1 MENNVKI
8 KIRKMDISDIPFV
21 YDNEIKIFGRS
32 LGEKTLYN
40 EILYN
45 DLAHY
50 YLAVIDNQRAGYIG
64 SWFTLPNAE
73 ILNVFVL
80 EQYQKRGVGNALLC
94 KVIDLCKEL
103 DIIYLSLE
111 VRESNLSAINFY
123 KKLGF
128 KREAIRKGYYENK
141 EDALLMV
148 LDIGG
153 KK

>member
-1 MENNVKI
+1 MENKVNI

-50 YLAVIDNQRAGYIG
+50 YLAVINDERVGYVG

-73 ILNVFVL
+73 ILNVFVIEEYL
-80 EQYQKRGVGNALLC
+80 KLGVGKALLC

-111 VRESNLSAINFY
+111 VRESNLSAISFY

-128 KREAIRKGYYENK
+128 KKEAIRKGYYENK

-148 LDIGG
+148 LDVGG
-153 KK
+153 LK